1 MRPRVDVLHS
11 RRWRR
16 GRTRVLLLAALPA
29 TLLAMP
35 ARTQAQDAAGARRRT
50 AHALLGSYVPLG
62 ALREGFGP
70 TMLVGV
76 QGYRQVGAAVGIVAS
91 LSGAQLRDTRQ
102 LSRPEWYL
110 WQYDT
115 GVELGGGHGGRLGHP
130 ALFGGIGVGGRTYTR
145 AGPARGVRSALTA
158 YVSAGAEARAART
171 GVRVES
177 RLYASRAGGQ
187 PDGRA
192 VRADLAL
199 SAGLSYHFR

>member
-1 MRPRVDVLHS
+1 MAPRARP
-11 RRWRR
+11 
-16 GRTRVLLLAALPA
+16 PA
-29 TLLAMP
+29 
-35 ARTQAQDAAGARRRT
+35 
-50 AHALLGSYVPLG
+50 GS
-62 ALREGFGP
+62 A
-70 TMLVGV
+70 
-76 QGYRQVGAAVGIVAS
+76 GYRQVGAAVGIVAS
-91 LSGAQLRDTRQ
+91 LSGAQLRDMRQ

-130 ALFGGIGVGGRTYTR
+130 ALFGGIGVGGRTYNR
-145 AGPARGVRSALTA
+145 AGPARGV
-158 YVSAGAEARAART
+158 RAART

-177 RLYASRAGGQ
+177 RLYASHAGGQ